1 VISILKVTLKAGSS
15 LLLWPF
21 AVTDLISNSAQDY
34 LPATVT

>member
-1 VISILKVTLKAGSS
+1 VISILKVTLEAGS

-34 LPATVT
+34 LPATAT